1 MSLHSYCRPGPRDF
15 AFSALLLAAAAL
27 LGGPAKAAGQTCD
40 RRVLPRN
47 DTLSVEAAARALTG
61 DKPHD
66 VHVVEACIVGTTTS
80 VTLTTPRGPMLCERL
95 QSTWAKRGGWKC
107 DTPESRRE

>member
-1 MSLHSYCRPGPRDF
+1 M
-15 AFSALLLAAAAL
+15 AA
-27 LGGPAKAAGQTCD
+27 GPAKAADSGCD
-40 RRVLPRN
+40 RRLLPRN

-61 DKPHD
+61 DESHD
-66 VHVVEACIVGTTTS
+66 GHVVEACIVGTTTS

>member
-1 MSLHSYCRPGPRDF
+1 MPLRFHFVSLP
-15 AFSALLLAAAAL
+15 ALLLAAAAL
-27 LGGPAKAAGQTCD
+27 PSAGAGAAEPGCD
-40 RRVLPRN
+40 RRILPRN

-61 DKPHD
+61 DKPRD
-66 VHVVEACIVGTTTS
+66 IHVLEACIVGTTTA

-107 DTPESRRE
+107 DAPESRRG